1 MGVDRGRGRPP
12 YARSA
17 ILWDVLTALA
27 VLLAAASSS
36 TLPPGPGIS
45 ESLANDRAKVI
56 GSLAYELSFKIPER
70 KADAIRG
77 VEVIRFALPA
87 PHRIVLDFEQPRD
100 HVLDVRA
107 GGKRVEPAFTAGHLI
122 IPAAATRAGPNAI
135 NIEFIAGNES
145 LNRND
150 DFLYTLFVPARA
162 HLAFP
167 CFDQPNLKARY
178 RLTLEIPSGWRAVA
192 NGAETKSASQVIHF
206 AETDPLPT
214 YLFAFAAGKFNVETA
229 ERDGRTFRMFL
240 RETDAAKI
248 QRNRDA
254 IFDLHARALAWL
266 EDYTGIKYP
275 WGKFDFVL
283 IPSFQF
289 GGMEHAGAIFY
300 NASSLMLDE
309 SATEN
314 QLLGRASVISHETT
328 HMWFGDLVTMRWFND
343 VWMKEVLANFMA
355 AKIVNPSFPKV
366 NHPLRFLLQHYPAAY
381 EIDRT
386 AGANPIRQAL
396 SNLNEAGTLYG
407 NIIYDK
413 APIAM
418 RQLELLTGEEDF
430 RAGLREYLKQYAFGN
445 AAWTDLVRILDT
457 RSSAHV
463 AEWSR
468 AWIELRGRPEVTTNL
483 AVASDGAVSKFTLTE
498 RDPLKRGLLWP
509 QSLHIAAGYA
519 DHIQRLPVSISSP
532 VTNALPAEGM
542 KRPLYVIPNGDG
554 LGYGLFLLDE
564 TTRAYLIGHVENI
577 PDPLVRGSAWVDLWE
592 NLLAGQVPP
601 STFVDMALRALPHEN
616 NEQNLQR
623 VLSYLSNAFWR
634 FLPQHDRLAR
644 APRIEVALRQG
655 IAQAQTSSEKS
666 AWFNAFR
673 DVVLTKE
680 GLAWLERV
688 WRREEKI
695 DGMTFAEADEIKMAM
710 DLAVREVPDW
720 HEILA
725 AQRDRTRDPDRKAR
739 FEFVMPALS
748 ADPAVRAQSFERF
761 RKLENRRHEPWVLE
775 AARYL
780 NHPLREKEARRFIL
794 PSLEL
799 LLEIQRTGDIFFPK
813 RWLDATLDGHSS
825 PEAAAIVRE
834 YLARS
839 PNLSERLKWDV
850 LASADELF
858 RASRM
863 GK

>member
-1 MGVDRGRGRPP
+1 
-12 YARSA
+12 
-17 ILWDVLTALA
+17 LWDVIGALA
-27 VLLAAASSS
+27 VVLAAASSAA
-36 TLPPGPGIS
+36 LPPGPGIS
-45 ESLANDRAKVI
+45 QGLANDRAKAI
-56 GSLAYELSFKIPER
+56 RSLTYELSFKIPER
-70 KADAIRG
+70 KNEAIRG
-77 VEVIRFALPA
+77 AEVVRFDLGA
-87 PHRIVLDFEQPRD
+87 PRRIILDFEQPRD
-100 HVLDVRA
+100 HILSVRVGDIHVA
-107 GGKRVEPAFTAGHLI
+107 AAFADGHLI
-122 IPAAATRAGPNAI
+122 IPAFATRAGANAI
-135 NIEFIAGNES
+135 AIEFVAGNES

-178 RLTLEIPSGWRAVA
+178 QLALEIPADWRAVA
-192 NGAETKSASQVIHF
+192 NGAEVGAPEPIRDGAARVIHF
-206 AETDPLPT
+206 AETQPLST

-240 RETDAAKI
+240 READGAKI

-266 EDYTGIKYP
+266 EEYTGIQYP

-355 AKIVNPSFPKV
+355 AKIVNPSFPEV
-366 NHPLRFLLQHYPAAY
+366 NHPLRFLLQHYPSAY
-381 EIDRT
+381 DIDRT
-386 AGANPIRQAL
+386 AGANPIRQQL
-396 SNLNEAGTLYG
+396 SNLSEAGTLYG

-418 RQLELLTGEEDF
+418 RQLELLAGEEDF
-430 RAGLREYLKQYAFGN
+430 RDGLREYLKKYSFGN
-445 AAWTDLVRILDT
+445 ADWPDLVRILDT
-457 RSSAHV
+457 RSSARV
-463 AEWSR
+463 SEWSH
-468 AWIELRGRPEVTTNL
+468 AWIELRGRPEIATTL
-483 AVASDGAVSKFTLTE
+483 RAAPDGAISQFTLTE

-509 QSLHIAAGYA
+509 QRLRISAGYP
-519 DHIQRLPVSISSP
+519 DRIERLSTSISRP
-532 VTNALPAEGM
+532 VTNLLPAGGM

-564 TTRAYLIGHVENI
+564 TTRRYLIDHVEDI
-577 PDPLVRGSAWVDLWE
+577 PDALTRGSAWVDIWE
-592 NLLAGQVPP
+592 NVLAGQVPP
-601 STFVDMALRALPHEN
+601 ATFVDMALRALPQED

-623 VLSYLSNAFWR
+623 VLGYMSNAVWR
-634 FLPQHDRLAR
+634 FLPQSDRLAR
-644 APRIEVALRQG
+644 AQRIEALLRQG
-655 IAQAQTSSEKS
+655 IARARTSSEKS

-673 DVVLTKE
+673 DVALTPD

-695 DGMTFAEADEIKMAM
+695 EGITFAETDEINMALE
-710 DLAVREVPDW
+710 LAVRDVPDW
-720 HEILA
+720 SEILA
-725 AQRDRTRDPDRKAR
+725 TQRDRTRDPDRKAR

-748 ADPAVRAQSFERF
+748 ADPSVRARSFDRL
-761 RKLENRRHEPWVLE
+761 RAAENRRHEPWVLE
-775 AARYL
+775 ALRYL
-780 NHPLREKEARRFIL
+780 NHPLRERDARQFVR
-794 PSLEL
+794 PSLDL
-799 LLEIQRTGDIFFPK
+799 LPEIQRTGDIFFPK
-813 RWLDATLDGHSS
+813 RWLDATLGGHRS
-825 PEAAAIVRE
+825 PEAAAMVRE
-834 YLARS
+834 FLAGK

-863 GK
+863 QAPASR